1 MPNPD
6 ENAPAWQADLAGRIG
21 RAVASRRTKLL
32 LTTASLSE
40 RTKKLSYP
48 ISSSVITKIETN
60 ERGGRIEVAELLV
73 LAAALELPPMVLLFP
88 SFPGGSEQILPG
100 LTGTSEAGVR
110 WVSGTDGLP
119 GPVNSDSD
127 SERGL
132 YATSSLDA
140 AINLVESVNEAR
152 ELRLDEFRLEI
163 EAGTEPDPR
172 LAADARL
179 RIGET
184 RHRLH
189 QVLADIEDGATGLW
203 NERADE

>member
-73 LAAALELPPMVLLFP
+73 
-88 SFPGGSEQILPG
+88 G
-100 LTGTSEAGVR
+100 TGYLCAKG
-110 WVSGTDGLP
+110 
-119 GPVNSDSD
+119 
-127 SERGL
+127 
-132 YATSSLDA
+132 
-140 AINLVESVNEAR
+140 
-152 ELRLDEFRLEI
+152 
-163 EAGTEPDPR
+163 
-172 LAADARL
+172 
-179 RIGET
+179 
-184 RHRLH
+184 
-189 QVLADIEDGATGLW
+189 
-203 NERADE
+203 